1 MHSDGA
7 PARADPTMA
16 EFLTRRALSRRT
28 LLRGAGAGLALP
40 WLDAMVPAGRLGP
53 RARRVPRV
61 LFVFAPNGVHVESW
75 RLPGSGLEDGLS
87 PTLEPLAPHRSA
99 LTVLTGLT
107 IDGGRSHGDGPG
119 DHARAA
125 ASFLTCSHPFKTGG
139 AEIRAGVSI
148 DQVLAQEMG
157 NETTFSSLELGL
169 EGGRAAGVCDSGY
182 SCAYSNNISWR
193 TESTPMA
200 KETDPRA
207 IFTRLFGDP
216 AIQTSRAAAARARG
230 RLRSVLDAAR
240 GEFVRLR
247 RELGTA
253 DQQKLDEYGD
263 AVRDVE
269 KRIERQDAE
278 EKDLAR
284 SAPPEVLEQ
293 HRDEGFAGRVRT
305 FYDLLALAF
314 ETDRTRV
321 ATFMLGNAGSSRSHR
336 FLGVPAGHHEL
347 SHHGKDPGKLEQIA
361 RIDRFQIECL
371 ASFAAR
377 LAKTRV
383 EEGRDL
389 LGESLVIHGSGI
401 SDGNR
406 HNHDDLPFV
415 VLGHGCGQV
424 RGGRHLVLPAE
435 TPAANLY
442 LSILRAC
449 GADADSFAD
458 SKGLLTGFLA

>member
-1 MHSDGA
+1 
-7 PARADPTMA
+7 MA
-16 EFLTRRALSRRT
+16 EILTRRSLSRRA
-28 LLRGAGAGLALP
+28 LLRGAGAAVALP
-40 WLDAMVPAGRLGP
+40 WLDAMVPAGRSVSAP
-53 RARRVPRV
+53 RRVPRV

-75 RLPGSGLEDGLS
+75 RLPGARLEDGLS
-87 PTLEPLAPHRSA
+87 PTLEPLAPHRAA
-99 LTVLTGLT
+99 LNVLTGLT

-119 DHARAA
+119 DHARSA
-125 ASFLTCSHPFKTGG
+125 ASFLTCSHPYKTGG

-148 DQVLAQEMG
+148 DQVLAR
-157 NETTFSSLELGL
+157 ETGGATAFSSLELGL

-182 SCAYSNNISWR
+182 SCAYSNNVSWR

-200 KETDPRA
+200 KETDPKA

-216 AIQTSRAAAARARG
+216 DAHLSRAAEARARN

-263 AVRDVE
+263 AVRDIE
-269 KRIERQDAE
+269 RRIERQDAE
-278 EKDLAR
+278 EKDLKKTA
-284 SAPPEVLEQ
+284 SPEVLEQ

-314 ETDRTRV
+314 ETDRTRI
-321 ATFMLGNAGSSRSHR
+321 ATFMLGNAGSNRSHR
-336 FLGVPAGHHEL
+336 FLGAPEGHHEL
-347 SHHGKDPGKLEQIA
+347 SHHGRDAGKLQRIA

-371 ASFAAR
+371 AGFVDR
-377 LAKTRV
+377 LDRTRV
-383 EEGRDL
+383 EEGRSL
-389 LGESLVIHGSGI
+389 LDESIVVHGSGI

-415 VLGHGCGQV
+415 VLGRGCGRV
-424 RGGRHLVLPAE
+424 RGGRHLSFPKE

-442 LSILRAC
+442 LSILHAC
-449 GADADSFAD
+449 GVDAASFAD
-458 SKGLLTGFLA
+458 SKGPLAGFLA

>member
-1 MHSDGA
+1 
-7 PARADPTMA
+7 MA
-16 EFLTRRALSRRT
+16 QFLTRRALSRRAV
-28 LLRGAGAGLALP
+28 LRGVGASLALP
-40 WLDAMVPAGRLGP
+40 WLDAMVPAGRSMP
-53 RARRVPRV
+53 VAPRVPRV
-61 LFVFAPNGVHVESW
+61 LFVFAPNGVHVDSW
-75 RLPGSGLEDGLS
+75 RLPGPRLEDGLS

-99 LTVLTGLT
+99 LTVLQGLT
-107 IDGGRSHGDGPG
+107 IDGGRAHGDGPG
-119 DHARAA
+119 DHARSA

-148 DQVLAQEMG
+148 DQVLAREVG
-157 NETTFSSLELGL
+157 GATAFASLEVGL

-200 KETDPRA
+200 KETEPRA

-216 AIQTSRAAAARARG
+216 EIQTSRAAAARARN

-247 RELGTA
+247 RELGA
-253 DQQKLDEYGD
+253 SDQQKLDEYAD
-263 AVRDVE
+263 AVRDIE
-269 KRIERQDAE
+269 RRIDRQDAE
-278 EKDLAR
+278 EQDLA
-284 SAPPEVLEQ
+284 SVASPEVLEQ

-305 FYDLLALAF
+305 FYDLRALAF

-321 ATFMLGNAGSSRSHR
+321 ATLMLGNAGSSRSHR
-336 FLGVPAGHHEL
+336 FLGVPEGHHEL
-347 SHHGKDPGKLEQIA
+347 SHHGRDPGKLERIA

-371 ASFAAR
+371 AGFARR
-377 LAKTRV
+377 LAETRV
-383 EEGRDL
+383 DEGRSL
-389 LGESLVIHGSGI
+389 LDESLVVHGSGI

-415 VLGHGCGQV
+415 VLGHGCGRV

-435 TPAANLY
+435 TPAADLY
-442 LSILRAC
+442 LAILHAC
-449 GADADSFAD
+449 GVKADAFAD
-458 SKGLLTGFLA
+458 SKRPLAGFLN

>member
-1 MHSDGA
+1 
-7 PARADPTMA
+7 MA
-16 EFLTRRALSRRT
+16 EFLTRRALSRRA
-28 LLRGAGAGLALP
+28 LLRGAGASLALP
-40 WLDAMVPAGRLGP
+40 WLDAMVPAGRAAP
-53 RARRVPRV
+53 APRRVPRV

-75 RLPGSGLEDGLS
+75 RLPGPRLEDGLS
-87 PTLEPLAPHRSA
+87 PTLAPLTPHRGA
-99 LTVLTGLT
+99 LTVLSGLT

-119 DHARAA
+119 DHARSA

-148 DQVLAQEMG
+148 DQVLAREVG
-157 NETTFSSLELGL
+157 AATAFPSLELGL

-182 SCAYSNNISWR
+182 SCAYSNNVSWR

-216 AIQTSRAAAARARG
+216 DVRTSQAAEARARN

-247 RELGTA
+247 RDLGTA

-263 AVRDVE
+263 AVRDIE
-269 KRIERQDAE
+269 RRIERQDAE
-278 EKDLAR
+278 ERDLALTA
-284 SAPPEVLEQ
+284 SPDVLEQ

-314 ETDRTRV
+314 ETDRTRI
-321 ATFMLGNAGSSRSHR
+321 ATFMLGNAGSNRSHR
-336 FLGVPAGHHEL
+336 FLGAPEGHHEL
-347 SHHGKDPGKLEQIA
+347 SHHGKDASKLERIA
-361 RIDRFQIECL
+361 KIDRFQIECL
-371 ASFAAR
+371 AGFVDR
-377 LAKTRV
+377 LSRTRV
-383 EEGRDL
+383 EEGRSL
-389 LGESLVIHGSGI
+389 LDESLVVHGSGI

-415 VLGHGCGQV
+415 VVGRGCGRV
-424 RGGRHLVLPAE
+424 RGGRHLSFPKE
-435 TPAANLY
+435 TPAASLY
-442 LSILRAC
+442 LSILHAC
-449 GADADSFAD
+449 GVDAASFAD
-458 SKGLLTGFLA
+458 SKGPLAGFLA